1 MAEQHREANT
11 EALPA
16 QHPND
21 TQAHAPVVAGNEQ
34 QTQAQD
40 QGPKYL
46 KGSPAVRVLMILFSL
61 LLIALAVICGRELW
75 WVRQE
80 GNGDQA
86 WIRPLLDWIA
96 NLGQQDWFFPVGIA
110 IGVLGVVLLI
120 LALKPAPPKYIASD
134 AGANTRLYLRPI
146 DIARRATAVAERVS
160 GVYDAQ
166 TTVNHKA
173 TKVTV
178 NVIGNDDPS
187 LAARVEDEVRA
198 HVEKL
203 ASNPKVRVVLG
214 KEEE

>member
-1 MAEQHREANT
+1 MADQHLEANT
-11 EALPA
+11 ETL
-16 QHPND
+16 
-21 TQAHAPVVAGNEQ
+21 PVVSDNEAKANTEVAPRTEHQ
-34 QTQAQD
+34 VQD

-120 LALKPAPPKYIASD
+120 LSLKPAPPKYIASD

-146 DIARRATAVAERVS
+146 DIARRSTAVAERVT

-173 TKVTV
+173 TKITV

-198 HVEKL
+198 HVDKL
-203 ASNPKVRVVLG
+203 ASKPKVRVVLG

>member
-1 MAEQHREANT
+1 MAEQHPEANT
-11 EALPA
+11 ETL
-16 QHPND
+16 
-21 TQAHAPVVAGNEQ
+21 PVVSDNEAKANTEVAPRTEHQ
-34 QTQAQD
+34 VQD

-110 IGVLGVVLLI
+110 IGVFGVVLLI
-120 LALKPAPPKYIASD
+120 LSLKPAPPKYIASD

-146 DIARRATAVAERVS
+146 DIARRSTAVAERVT

-173 TKVTV
+173 TKITV

-198 HVEKL
+198 HVDKL
-203 ASNPKVRVVLG
+203 ASKPKVRVVLG